1 MSKARAVRVVTAVAL
16 AASLSGVVLTAGGPA
31 SAATKRVKA
40 TCAVLTGNSKK
51 TTDKLSSCTP
61 GTATGGTATGV
72 TKAGKGTT
80 GTATLTWIN
89 KHGKTTIS
97 YSYSLV
103 SPPKC
108 GTSVV
113 KGKKVNNIEVIE
125 TGQVT
130 ASSGLASKVIKV
142 GDSTSA
148 TVCVNAATGAESLL
162 KGTKFVL

>member
-1 MSKARAVRVVTAVAL
+1 MGKVRGVRVLTAVAL
-16 AASLSGVVLTAGGPA
+16 AVSVSGAVWSVSQPA

-40 TCAVLTGNSKK
+40 TCAVLTGNASK

-89 KHGKTTIS
+89 KHGKTTLT
-97 YSYSLV
+97 YSYSIV
-103 SPPKC
+103 TPSKC

-113 KGKKVNNIEVIE
+113 KGKKVANTEVTE
-125 TGQVT
+125 TGKVT
-130 ASSGLASKVIKV
+130 ASTGTASTVIKV
-142 GDSTSA
+142 NDTTSA

-162 KGTKFVL
+162 AGTKFIL

>member
-1 MSKARAVRVVTAVAL
+1 VNKARAVRIVTAVAL
-16 AASLSGVVLTAGGPA
+16 AASLSGAAFAVGGPA
-31 SAATKRVKA
+31 FAATKRVKA
-40 TCAVLTGNSKK
+40 TCAVLTGNDKK

-72 TKAGKGTT
+72 SKVGKGTS

-97 YSYSLV
+97 FNYALV
-103 SPPKC
+103 TPEKC

-113 KGKKVNNIEVIE
+113 KGKKTNNIEATE
-125 TGQVT
+125 TGKVLT
-130 ASSGLASKVIKV
+130 STGTASKVIKV

-148 TVCVNAATGAESLL
+148 TVCINAASGAESLL

>member
-1 MSKARAVRVVTAVAL
+1 MSNTRAVRVLTTVAL
-16 AASLSGVVLTAGGPA
+16 AVSMTAAVWTVSGPA
-31 SAATKRVKA
+31 FAATKRVKA
-40 TCAVLTGNSKK
+40 TCAVLTGNAKK

-72 TKAGKGTT
+72 TKAGKGTA
-80 GTATLTWIN
+80 GTAILTWVN

-97 YSYSLV
+97 YNYALV
-103 SPPKC
+103 TPQKC

-113 KGKKVNNIEVIE
+113 KGKKTPNIEVIE
-125 TGQVT
+125 SGKVT
-130 ASSGLASKVIKV
+130 ASTGTASKVIKV

-148 TVCVNAATGAESLL
+148 TVCVNAASGAESLL

>member
-1 MSKARAVRVVTAVAL
+1 MGKLRAGRVVAAVAL
-16 AASLSGVVLTAGGPA
+16 AASLSAVAWTVGGPA
-31 SAATKRVKA
+31 TAATKRVKA
-40 TCAVLTGNSKK
+40 TCAVLTGNASK

-72 TKAGKGTT
+72 TKAGKGTS
-80 GTATLTWIN
+80 GTAVLTWIN

-103 SPPKC
+103 TPPKC

-113 KGKKVNNIEVIE
+113 KGKKTNNIEVKE
-125 TGQVT
+125 TGTVT
-130 ASSGLASKVIKV
+130 ASTGTASKVIHV
-142 GDSTSA
+142 GDPTTA

-162 KGTKFVL
+162 TGTKFVL